1 MIIAMP
7 ELFRAF
13 GFSFFFFSREHEPIH
28 IHVMGNDGTAKYVW
42 DGRMFIL
49 QEVHNIKL
57 GDRRKI
63 EAMIDENSDLIIK
76 RWEELFG

>member
-1 MIIAMP
+1 MP

-28 IHVMGNDGTAKYVW
+28 IHVMGNDGVAKYVW
-42 DGRMFIL
+42 DGRVFIL